1 MLIQLLSHDSS
12 LSFPI
17 GSAMDMGAIIEDYGE
32 VQKRGNAEK
41 RKFGEIESDREIPE
55 VVSMGR
61 KFISTSRNPYPQ
73 PSHAWIWASQQK
85 MDFEIL

>member
-1 MLIQLLSHDSS
+1 MC
-12 LSFPI
+12 PP
-17 GSAMDMGAIIEDYGE
+17 
-32 VQKRGNAEK
+32 NAEK
-41 RKFGEIESDREIPE
+41 RNFGEIESDSEIPE

-85 MDFEIL
+85 RDFEIL